1 MINIIVAYDNKNGF
15 SKNKSIPWLHEEW
28 CKQDLKRF
36 KKLTDGCVLVMGT
49 NTYREIASLRTIKG
63 DLLPNRTSYVVTS
76 NPNKNFAG
84 AKTISSLSEIF
95 KLEPNRD
102 IFVIG
107 GERLYRE
114 AMPYANS
121 VFVTYVNRDYD
132 CDQLFPTPINNWEM
146 WESSSESLNDYVT
159 FNTYFR

>member
-15 SKNKSIPWLHEEW
+15 ARNKTIPWLHDEW
-28 CKQDLKRF
+28 CKQDLQRF

-49 NTYREIASLRTIKG
+49 NTYKEIASLRTIKD

-76 NPNKNFAG
+76 NPNNIYAG
-84 AKTISSLSEIF
+84 ATAIPALSEIF

-114 AMPYANS
+114 AMQYCNS
-121 VFVTYVNRDYD
+121 VFVTYIDKDYD
-132 CDQLFPTPINNWEM
+132 CDQKFPIPMNNWEL
-146 WESSSESLNDYVT
+146 WDSSAEPLNHYVT
-159 FNTYFR
+159 FKTYFK